1 MKLFLVST
9 GCYSDYRICGIYTT
23 EEKAIE
29 AKVIFLADHIEEME
43 ADSIPEHPPGML
55 RFDVE
60 MNREGDVINVH
71 RRSVEYSINYD
82 WVPYSDGVR
91 VVFKT
96 WAKDEKHAIKIA
108 NERRVALLATDQW
121 TTDWNV
127 WEKAYSGNHI
137 K

>member
-1 MKLFLVST
+1 
-9 GCYSDYRICGIYTT
+9 
-23 EEKAIE
+23 
-29 AKVIFLADHIEEME
+29 LADHIEEME

-127 WEKAYSGNHI
+127 WKKAYSGNHI